1 MSARPSG
8 ADRAELF
15 SPIPIDVMGDDRLT
29 GEDLRLLIAIG
40 WHDRFGANGR
50 GCYAK
55 HESLAEEA
63 NMDLTSISRSAANL
77 VAFGYITS
85 ERFSLDRRRRLYR
98 LIYKEKKGI
107 VGKYANENTQ
117 ADASNEILGES
128 AIFQPEILGSQKEE
142 VTDSQQE
149 SASQYILLNSSGKY
163 DVETSLG
170 QNTNLPAENT
180 VERNPTTKW
189 ENLKPSKTAAST

>member
-40 WHDRFGANGR
+40 WHDRFGVNGR

-55 HESLAEEA
+55 HESLADET

-77 VAFGYITS
+77 VEFGYITS

-128 AIFQPEILGSQKEE
+128 ANYQPEIHGSQKEE
-142 VTDSQQE
+142 VTDSQE
-149 SASQYILLNSSGKY
+149 EMASQYIPLKGRGIY

-180 VERNPTTKW
+180 VERNPSTTW
-189 ENLKPSKTAAST
+189 EKLRKDK